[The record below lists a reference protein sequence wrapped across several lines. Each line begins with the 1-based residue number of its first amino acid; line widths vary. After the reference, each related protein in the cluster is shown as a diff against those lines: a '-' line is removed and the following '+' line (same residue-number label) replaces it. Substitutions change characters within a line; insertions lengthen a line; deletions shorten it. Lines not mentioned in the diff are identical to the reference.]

1 MFENIKKDIKASCD
15 NAVTLKK
22 LVWLFFASTD
32 FKVVLR
38 YRINNWL
45 YRHGLKYLAFYGGYL
60 AKKKY
65 GVEISPMA
73 HIGPGFRLV
82 HGLGTVIGNNSRVG
96 ANCTIYQQVTLGTA
110 NVQKGRI
117 DYPVIED
124 GVVLYA
130 GSKIIGDI
138 RVRKGAVVAANA
150 VVVRDVEEGT
160 VVGGIPARVLEKG

>member
-1 MFENIKKDIKASCD
+1 MFENVKKDIKANCD

-22 LVWLFFASTD
+22 LVWLFFINTD

-38 YRINNWL
+38 YRFNNWL
-45 YRHGLKYLAFYGGYL
+45 YRHGLKYMAFYFGFL

-73 HIGPGFRLV
+73 QIGPGFRLV
-82 HGLGTVIGNNSRVG
+82 HSLGTVIGNNSVVG
-96 ANCTIYQQVTLGTA
+96 ENCTIYQQVTLGTA
-110 NVQKGRI
+110 NVQKGRV

-130 GSKIIGDI
+130 GSKIIGGI
-138 RVRKGAVVAANA
+138 RVGKGAVVAANA
-150 VVVRDVEEGT
+150 VVLWDVEEGT
-160 VVGGIPARVLEKG
+160 TVGGIPAKRLG